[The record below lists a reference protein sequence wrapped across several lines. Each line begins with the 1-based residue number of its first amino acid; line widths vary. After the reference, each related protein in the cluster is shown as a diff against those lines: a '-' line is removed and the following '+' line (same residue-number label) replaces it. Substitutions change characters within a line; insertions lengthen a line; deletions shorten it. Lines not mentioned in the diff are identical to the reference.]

1 MFECRGGAVNTTRQ
15 HGGSIQ
21 VCRCFLHSM
30 RPTRA
35 RVGVFSEQGIDGIVE
50 QDVRKTFYVGGVHV
64 VCATASRDACCHACL
79 RPDASFTHLVK
90 VHSELEWRQ
99 CLQPPVCEILLR
111 YPSFRFLS
119 WLSAEHLASAYILG
133 CAARLPSSQ

>member
-1 MFECRGGAVNTTRQ
+1 MQRWSSEHYKTAWRQ
-15 HGGSIQ
+15 HPGLSLLSPLNETDKGQGG
-21 VCRCFLHSM
+21 
-30 RPTRA
+30 
-35 RVGVFSEQGIDGIVE
+35 RVSEQGIDGIVE